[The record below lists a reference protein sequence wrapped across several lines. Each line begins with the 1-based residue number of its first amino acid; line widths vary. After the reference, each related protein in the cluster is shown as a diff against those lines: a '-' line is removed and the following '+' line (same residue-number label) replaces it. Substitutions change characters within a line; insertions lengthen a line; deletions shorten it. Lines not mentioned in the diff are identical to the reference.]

1 MAVSVADIIGDGG
14 YIDPAI
20 IWPGRTTIWVDAKV
34 QAYIT
39 EGVALVADLEA
50 EDQDA
55 AVILWVRYR
64 AKDSQYERLVGM
76 PSAVTDSDEGS
87 SSYLLTQIQMV
98 KDDRDALLEEFQEA
112 LVTGGAEEEEEYD
125 TIQSLR

>member
-1 MAVSVADIIGDGG
+1 MAVSVQDLIGDGG

-20 IWPGRTTIWVDAKV
+20 IWPGRTTVWVDAKV

-39 EGVALVADLEA
+39 EGVALTEDLE
-50 EDQDA
+50 DPDP

-64 AKDSQYERLVGM
+64 AKDSLYERLVSM
-76 PSAVTDSDEGS
+76 PSSVADSDEGS
-87 SSYLLTQIQMV
+87 SSYLVTQIQMV

>member
-1 MAVSVADIIGDGG
+1 MAVSVETFLGPGG

-20 IWPGRTTIWVDAKV
+20 IWPGRTTNWVQEKV

-39 EGVALVADLEA
+39 EAVALTEDLE
-50 EDQDA
+50 DPDPA
-55 AVILWVRYR
+55 AIVWVRYR

-76 PSAVTDSDEGS
+76 PSSVADSDEGS
-87 SSYLLTQIQMV
+87 SSYPVTQIQMV
-98 KDDRDALLEEFQEA
+98 KDDRDALLEEFQEL
-112 LVTGGAEEEEEYD
+112 LVAGGAEEEEEYD